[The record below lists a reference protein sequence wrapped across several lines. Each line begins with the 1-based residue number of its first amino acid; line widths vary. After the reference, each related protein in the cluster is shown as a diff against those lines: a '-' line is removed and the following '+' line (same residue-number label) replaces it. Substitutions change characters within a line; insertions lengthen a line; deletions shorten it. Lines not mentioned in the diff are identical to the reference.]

1 MAKLDRLPLDSI
13 GKRLDRDVGEL
24 GSTLEFLNTK
34 TLPGLTDTMADSR
47 EVLKGA
53 GGALD
58 PDAPLQVNLN
68 ELLRELAQSARSIR
82 VLTDMLA
89 LTRSRSSGDAGP
101 HRSRSG
107 RRNPP
112 PVFLTVPPSGSE

>member
-1 MAKLDRLPLDSI
+1 LPLDSI

-58 PDAPLQVNLN
+58 PDAPLQMNLN
-68 ELLRELAQSARSIR
+68 ELLREMAQSARSIR

-89 LTRSRSSGDAGP
+89 AHPESLIR
-101 HRSRSG
+101 G
-107 RRNPP
+107 RRTA
-112 PVFLTVPPSGSE
+112 PVQKRETQPAAGVSTAPPSGSE